1 MLETSALIW
10 QRAALHFFRAA
21 FLKGYFS
28 AWRYMKKEKNNF
40 WEFFASVKLALFS
53 FFTLAIASIV
63 GTIIPQN
70 EAPGFYIQKYGA
82 SAAEIFRLL
91 NVQDMYN
98 SWWFV
103 SLLALFSINLIVC
116 SIDRLPTVWKM
127 VTMDNLATKVDRLA
141 KMTPRNRFASTM
153 PMQKVAAEV
162 EGALKG
168 AGWRP
173 GQRQIDG
180 GTLLFAQK
188 TPWVRFGVYIVHM
201 SILVIFAGAI
211 IGSLFGFKGSL
222 MLKEKGTAPFFYNR
236 SDSKQKPLGFAVRV
250 NDFSLTYYDTG
261 APKEFRS
268 DLTVIDAGQ
277 EVLHKSIVVNDPLD
291 YKGYTFYQ
299 ASYQAHD
306 EYWVSVQNQS
316 TGERKTFMARP
327 GVELKW
333 PEAGIT
339 VGIINLLQPDRWG
352 RYRLKMWFSDGK
364 GEPSVF
370 WLDGET
376 VVSVERPGTAYDF
389 KSEQVFSTG
398 LQVAKDPGVWPVYI
412 GCIMMLLG
420 LFVAFFLSHKRLWV
434 YIYEEG
440 NESKVLV
447 AGSAN
452 KNKTGFENMFDA
464 LVEKL
469 EENESLQLSKE

>member
-1 MLETSALIW
+1 
-10 QRAALHFFRAA
+10 
-21 FLKGYFS
+21 
-28 AWRYMKKEKNNF
+28 MKKGNNSF
-40 WEFFASVKLALFS
+40 WSFFSSVKLALFC

-82 SAAEIFRLL
+82 SAAEVFRLL
-91 NVQDMYN
+91 TIPDMYN

-116 SIDRLPTVWKM
+116 SIDRLPTVWKL
-127 VTMDNLATKVDRLA
+127 VVMDNLATKVDRLE
-141 KMTPRNRFASTM
+141 KMLPRGRFASAQ
-153 PMQKVAAEV
+153 PMQKVAADV
-162 EGALKG
+162 AQVLKG
-168 AGWRP
+168 AGWKP
-173 GQRQIDG
+173 SQREIDG
-180 GTLLFAQK
+180 GILLFAQK

-211 IGSLFGFKGSL
+211 IGTLFGSKGSL
-222 MLKEKGTAPFFYNR
+222 MLREKGTASFFYNR
-236 SDSKQKPLGFAVRV
+236 ADGKQTPLGFAIRV

-268 DLTVIDAGQ
+268 DITVIDGGQ

-299 ASYQAHD
+299 SSYQAD
-306 EYWVSVQNQS
+306 ESYWISLQNQNN
-316 TGERKTFMARP
+316 GERKTFMARP

-333 PEAGIT
+333 QEAGIT
-339 VGIINLLQPDRWG
+339 LGIVNLLQPDRWG
-352 RYRLKMWFSDGK
+352 RYRLKIWFSDGK

-376 VVSVERPGTAYDF
+376 VVSVERSDAAYAF

-412 GCIMMLLG
+412 GCIMMLVG
-420 LFVAFFLSHKRLWV
+420 LVIAFFLSHKRLWV
-434 YIYEEG
+434 YIYAEG
-440 NESKVLV
+440 NKTRVLA

>member
-1 MLETSALIW
+1 
-10 QRAALHFFRAA
+10 
-21 FLKGYFS
+21 
-28 AWRYMKKEKNNF
+28 MKKDKNSF
-40 WEFFASVKLALFS
+40 WEFFASVKLALVC

-70 EAPGFYIQKYGA
+70 ESPGFYIQKYGET
-82 SAAEIFRLL
+82 AAEIFRLI
-91 NVQDMYN
+91 NIPDMYN

-103 SLLALFSINLIVC
+103 SILSLFSINLIVC

-127 VTMDNLATKVDRLA
+127 VTMDNLATKVNRLE
-141 KMTPRNRFASTM
+141 KMTPRNRFASAK
-153 PMQKVAAEV
+153 PLQQVAAEV
-162 EGALKG
+162 EQTLKG
-168 AGWRP
+168 AGWKP
-173 GQRQIDG
+173 SQRETEG

-188 TPWVRFGVYIVHM
+188 TPWVRFGVYIVHL

-211 IGSLFGFKGSL
+211 IGTLFGAKGSI
-222 MLKEKGTAPFFYNR
+222 MIRENSTVPYYFDRGSNA
-236 SDSKQKPLGFAVRV
+236 QQQLGFAIRV
-250 NDFSLTYYDTG
+250 NDFSLTYYDSG

-268 DLTVIDAGQ
+268 DLTVIDGGQ
-277 EVLHKSIVVNDPLD
+277 EVLHKSIVVNDPLN

-299 ASYQAHD
+299 SSYKAD
-306 EYWVSVQNQS
+306 EDYWISVQNQN
-316 TGERKTFMARP
+316 TGERKTFTARP

-333 PEAGIT
+333 QEAGVT
-339 VGIINLLQPDRWG
+339 LGIVNLLHPDQWG
-352 RYRLKMWFSDGK
+352 RYRLKIWFSDGK

-376 VVSVERPGTAYDF
+376 VVSVERADTAYGF
-389 KSEQVFSTG
+389 KSEQVFYTG

-412 GCIMMLLG
+412 GFIIMLCG

-434 YIYEEG
+434 YIDETG
-440 NESKVLV
+440 KKTRVLV

-452 KNKTGFENMFDA
+452 KNKVAFANMFDT

-469 EENESLQLSKE
+469 EENETLKLSKE